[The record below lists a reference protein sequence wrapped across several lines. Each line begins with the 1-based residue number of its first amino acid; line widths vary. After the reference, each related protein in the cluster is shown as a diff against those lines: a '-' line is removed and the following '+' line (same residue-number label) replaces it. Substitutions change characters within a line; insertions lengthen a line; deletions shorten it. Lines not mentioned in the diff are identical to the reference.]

1 MKNTFLLLFL
11 TAFIV
16 CVARDEK
23 KTGRKMVRFVHNASP
38 KGADLD
44 VIDPNGSPLFRILIP
59 ESVTAK
65 NLPDRSLI
73 NHIVPGEW
81 GETEGIYWGKI
92 ANKDWIEAKIAF
104 MPLKKGTLIL
114 FGVRNLSGQTLE
126 GVAMDVCTAV
136 SHIPSPNGAWI
147 NPDFVGVSG
156 PPDRDLAGRYWFE
169 KVAPFRLK
177 AFSNGEWIIAHPHPQ
192 QPSSVGVP
200 AYKPFIYLDS
210 PAFIMAAESINGKE
224 RIFQAW
230 DTPAKARCAFPGNSC
245 LHLEPLLSEKL
256 IPNQMTFIRG
266 EIAVTKAS
274 WASISK
280 WNAEQFRHEYEAMK
294 TVLDNLSSKP

>member
-1 MKNTFLLLFL
+1 MRNIFLLLFL
-11 TAFIV
+11 AAFIV

-23 KTGRKMVRFVHNASP
+23 KTGGKIVRFAHNASP

-65 NLPDRSLI
+65 NIPDRSLI

-81 GETEGIYWGKI
+81 GETDGIYWGRI
-92 ANKDWIEAKIAF
+92 VNKDWIEAKIAF

-126 GVAMDVCTAV
+126 GLAMDVCTAV
-136 SHIPSPNGAWI
+136 SHIPCPNGAWI
-147 NPDFVGVSG
+147 NPRFVSVPG
-156 PPDRDLAGRYWFE
+156 PPDRDLAGHYWFE
-169 KVAPFRLK
+169 KVAPYRMK

-192 QPSSVGVP
+192 LPSSVGVP

-210 PAFIMAAESINGKE
+210 PLF
-224 RIFQAW
+224 
-230 DTPAKARCAFPGNSC
+230 
-245 LHLEPLLSEKL
+245 H
-256 IPNQMTFIRG
+256 
-266 EIAVTKAS
+266 
-274 WASISK
+274 
-280 WNAEQFRHEYEAMK
+280 AMNYR
-294 TVLDNLSSKP
+294 D